1 MNSQGPVVI
10 FHHALVLDCLYM
22 QFMLL
27 HMEEDLG
34 VLQHLRQHFV
44 TIGDAFPEKTVKKSA
59 KKEKEH
65 CGRQVPTDKN
75 GKNTN

>member
-1 MNSQGPVVI
+1 
-10 FHHALVLDCLYM
+10 M

-27 HMEEDLG
+27 HMEEDLR

-44 TIGDAFPEKTVKKSA
+44 TIADAFPEKTAKKSA

-65 CGRQVPTDKN
+65 CSR
-75 GKNTN
+75 